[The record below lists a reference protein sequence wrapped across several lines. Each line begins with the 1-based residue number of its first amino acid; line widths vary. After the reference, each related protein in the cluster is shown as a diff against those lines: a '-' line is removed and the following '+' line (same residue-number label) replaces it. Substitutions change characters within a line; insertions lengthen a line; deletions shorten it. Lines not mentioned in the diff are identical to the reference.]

1 MADETKHEA
10 PLLRAE
16 EALALAEHSA
26 EELRRRLAAMHSRE
40 IASIILDCADDEE
53 RRRLL
58 LAVPPDLRGE
68 TLLELP
74 ENMRE
79 NLLEL
84 LDPHHIETVVR
95 HLDSDDAADLLQ
107 SLDADVAQAVIERL
121 EPDDRRGLEP
131 LMAHDEETA
140 GGLMQ
145 AELFKVRQDWNIAKI
160 LSVLRRWGR
169 EIEDLNYTYVVDDD
183 GRFVGA
189 MPLHELLF
197 LEPDQLAGDVMDRE
211 FPRAVAGQDQEEV
224 AHIFDKYDVLAL
236 PVVDEAGMLVGRI
249 TADDIIDVVQEEAT
263 EDMFRLAGLSDADD
277 LTEPLYRSAWRRG
290 VWLFVNLLTAIL
302 ASYVVSRFQHTISA
316 IVALAVLMPIVAG
329 MGGNA
334 GTQTLTV
341 VVRGLALGLISFNNA
356 RRVLVRQ
363 VAIGIVNGVSL
374 GLIMGAVAS
383 VWFPALGWKLGLVI
397 GMAMLTN
404 MCAAGLFGALIPLTL
419 RRIGIDPA
427 LASSIFLTTV
437 TDIVGFAA
445 FLGLATIILL

>member
-1 MADETKHEA
+1 MVEETKHE
-10 PLLRAE
+10 PLMRAE
-16 EALALAEHSA
+16 EALSLAEVSA
-26 EELRRRLAAMHSRE
+26 EELRHRFSEMHSHE
-40 IASIILDCADDEE
+40 ISTVILDCSDDEQ
-53 RRRLL
+53 RQRLL

-74 ENMRE
+74 ESMRE
-79 NLLEL
+79 KMLEL
-84 LDPHHIETVVR
+84 LDPQHIETVVR

-107 SLDADVAQAVIERL
+107 SMEPDAAQAVIERL

-145 AELFKVRQDWNIAKI
+145 AELFKVRQDWNIAKV

-169 EIEDLNYTYVVDDD
+169 EIEDLNYSYVVDDE
-183 GRFVGA
+183 GHLVGVV
-189 MPLHELLF
+189 PLHELLF
-197 LEPDQLAGDVMDRE
+197 QEPDVLVGNIMDGE

-236 PVVDEAGMLVGRI
+236 PVVDEDGMLVGRI
-249 TADDIIDVVQEEAT
+249 TADDIIDVMREEAT

-277 LTEPLYRSAWRRG
+277 LTEPLYRSAWRRAI
-290 VWLFVNLLTAIL
+290 WLFVNLLTAIL
-302 ASYVVSRFQHTISA
+302 ASYVVSRFQHTIAA

-356 RRVLVRQ
+356 KRVLVRQ
-363 VAIGIVNGVSL
+363 IGIGVVNGL
-374 GLIMGAVAS
+374 AFGLVMGAVAS
-383 VWFPALGWKLGLVI
+383 LWFPALGWKLGLVI
-397 GMAMLTN
+397 AMAMLTN

-445 FLGLATIILL
+445 FLGLATVFLL

>member
-1 MADETKHEA
+1 MSDETKHE

-16 EALALAEHSA
+16 EALNLAEVSA
-26 EELRRRLAAMHSRE
+26 EELRRRFSDMHSRE
-40 IASIILDCADDEE
+40 IATVILDCSDDDQ

-79 NLLEL
+79 NLLEM
-84 LDPHHIETVVR
+84 LDPQHIETVVR

-107 SLDADVAQAVIERL
+107 SVEPDVAQAVIERL

-145 AELFKVRQDWNIAKI
+145 AELFKVRHDWNIAKV

-169 EIEDLNYTYVVDDD
+169 EIEDLNYAYVVDDD
-183 GRFVGA
+183 GRYAGVI
-189 MPLHELLF
+189 PLHELLF
-197 LEPDQLAGDVMDRE
+197 QEPEVLVGDVMDAE
-211 FPRAVAGQDQEEV
+211 FPRAIAGQDQEEV

-236 PVVDEAGMLVGRI
+236 PVVDEDGMLVGRI

-302 ASYVVSRFQHTISA
+302 ASYVVSRFQHTIAA

-363 VAIGIVNGVSL
+363 IGIGIINGLAL

-383 VWFPALGWKLGLVI
+383 IWFPALGWKLGLVI
-397 GMAMLTN
+397 AMAMLTN

-445 FLGLATIILL
+445 FLGLATVFLL

>member
-1 MADETKHEA
+1 MSDETKHE

-16 EALALAEHSA
+16 EALNLAEVSA
-26 EELRRRLAAMHSRE
+26 EELRRRFSDMHSRE
-40 IASIILDCADDEE
+40 IATVILDCSDDDQ

-79 NLLEL
+79 NLLEM
-84 LDPHHIETVVR
+84 LDPQHIETVVR

-107 SLDADVAQAVIERL
+107 SVEPDVAQAVIERL

-145 AELFKVRQDWNIAKI
+145 AELFKVRHDWNIAKV

-169 EIEDLNYTYVVDDD
+169 EIEDLNYAYVVDDD
-183 GRFVGA
+183 GRYAGVI
-189 MPLHELLF
+189 PLHELLF
-197 LEPDQLAGDVMDRE
+197 QEPEVLVGDVMDAE
-211 FPRAVAGQDQEEV
+211 FPRAIAGQDQEEV

-236 PVVDEAGMLVGRI
+236 PVVDEDGMLVGRI

-290 VWLFVNLLTAIL
+290 IWLFVNLLTAIL
-302 ASYVVSRFQHTISA
+302 ASYVVSRFQHTIAA

-363 VAIGIVNGVSL
+363 IGIGIINGLAL

-383 VWFPALGWKLGLVI
+383 IWFPALGWKLGLVI
-397 GMAMLTN
+397 AMAMLTN

-445 FLGLATIILL
+445 FLGLATMFLL

>member
-1 MADETKHEA
+1 MSDETKHE

-16 EALALAEHSA
+16 EALNLAEVSA
-26 EELRRRLAAMHSRE
+26 EELRRRFSDMHSRE
-40 IASIILDCADDEE
+40 IATVILDCSDDDQ

-79 NLLEL
+79 NLLEM
-84 LDPHHIETVVR
+84 LDPQHIETVVR

-107 SLDADVAQAVIERL
+107 SVEPDVAQAVIERL

-145 AELFKVRQDWNIAKI
+145 AELFKVRHDWNIAKV

-169 EIEDLNYTYVVDDD
+169 EIEDLNYAYVVDDD
-183 GRFVGA
+183 GRYAGVI
-189 MPLHELLF
+189 PLHELLF
-197 LEPDQLAGDVMDRE
+197 QEPEVLVGDVMDAE
-211 FPRAVAGQDQEEV
+211 FPRAIAGQDQEEV

-302 ASYVVSRFQHTISA
+302 ASYVVSRFQHTIAA

-363 VAIGIVNGVSL
+363 IGIGIINGLAL

-383 VWFPALGWKLGLVI
+383 IWFPALGWKLGLVI
-397 GMAMLTN
+397 AMAMLTN

-445 FLGLATIILL
+445 FLGLATVFLL